1 MQVLHVAIIVVL
13 LSLVDKSI
21 GIRYEE
27 SGGRHQGDLVLTDIQ
42 LDAASSG
49 GVQLVHDAYKWVKGI
64 VPYEISPA
72 FTSSEQEQILSAM
85 AQISARSCVRFV
97 ESTTGKYPQYLNVTA
112 EPTGCWAT
120 LGMNFLSNQMNL
132 KQNGCMSQGVIIHQL
147 LHVLGFTHPQSR
159 PDRDFYIR
167 IQEDAIE
174 SFERQ
179 NLDRYKEG
187 TIDDFGIPYD
197 YESILHCP
205 SDAFAAS
212 DQATVIPLD
221 DVEIG
226 QRNEMSYKDVR
237 KLNKMYDPDFCGLC
251 VRGNCNQ
258 L

>member
-1 MQVLHVAIIVVL
+1 MQVLHVAILVIL

-27 SGGRHQGDLVLTDIQ
+27 SGGRHQGDLVLTDLQ

-49 GVQLVHDAYKWVKGI
+49 GTQLVHDAYKWVKGI
-64 VPYEISPA
+64 VPYEIASA
-72 FTSSEQEQILSAM
+72 FTRAEQEQIVSAM
-85 AQISARSCVRFV
+85 AEISGRSCVRFV
-97 ESTTGKYPQYLNVTA
+97 ERSTGKYPQYLNVTA
-112 EPTGCWAT
+112 VPSGCWAT

-132 KQNGCMSQGVIIHQL
+132 ERNGCMSQGVIIHQL

-167 IQEDAIE
+167 IQQDAME
-174 SFERQ
+174 PQQRQ
-179 NLDRYKEG
+179 KLDRYKEG

-212 DQATVIPLD
+212 NRATVIPLD
-221 DVEIG
+221 NVAIG
-226 QRNEMSYKDVR
+226 QRKEMSYKDVR
-237 KLNKMYDPDFCGLC
+237 KLNKMYDHEFCGLC
-251 VRGNCNQ
+251 VRGNCNE